1 MKDVEKIG
9 LVKFDFL
16 GLKTLT
22 VVNNTIRAIRRER
35 GVRIELSQIP
45 LDDPDVFAVLSSGST
60 LGIFQLEGSGMRD
73 LLVKLK
79 PENFR
84 EIIALVALYRPGP
97 LGSGMVEDYIK
108 RKHDR
113 GLIRYE

>member
-1 MKDVEKIG
+1 MEEVEKIG

-22 VVNNTIRAIRRER
+22 VVDHAIRLIEKER
-35 GVRIELSQIP
+35 GEKIDLSRIP
-45 LDDPDVFAVLSSGST
+45 LDDPKAFALLGSGST
-60 LGIFQLEGSGMRD
+60 LGIFQLESSGMRD

-84 EIIALVALYRPGP
+84 EIIALVALYRPRP
-97 LGSGMVEDYIK
+97 LG
-108 RKHDR
+108 R
-113 GLIRYE
+113 GVGG